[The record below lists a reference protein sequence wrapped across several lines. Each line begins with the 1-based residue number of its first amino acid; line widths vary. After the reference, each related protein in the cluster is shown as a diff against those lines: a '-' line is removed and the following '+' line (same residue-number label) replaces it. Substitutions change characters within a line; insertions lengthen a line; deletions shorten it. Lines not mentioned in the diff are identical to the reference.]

1 MTETAG
7 WVLAAVAALLV
18 AAARV
23 LKAGV
28 NPPKMPLPPPM
39 APGASHAREAIEDA
53 ARRNVDEINDAETGA
68 DPAGQLADLA
78 NRAQR
83 RRTQ

>member
-1 MTETAG
+1 
-7 WVLAAVAALLV
+7 
-18 AAARV
+18 
-23 LKAGV
+23 
-28 NPPKMPLPPPM
+28 M

-53 ARRNVDEINDAETGA
+53 ARRNVDEINDAETGS